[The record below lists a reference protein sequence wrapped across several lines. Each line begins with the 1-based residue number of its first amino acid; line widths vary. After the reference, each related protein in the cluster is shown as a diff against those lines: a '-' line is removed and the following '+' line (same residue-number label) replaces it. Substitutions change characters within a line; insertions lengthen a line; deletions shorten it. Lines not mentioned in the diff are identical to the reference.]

1 MRFEDLTTTPP
12 LATVRRSELIDVCL
26 RAVSQ
31 RELVVVPPGDG
42 GAAGDAAKAETLVLK
57 AFFDA
62 LGTRLA
68 AVATAQDAIV

>member
-1 MRFEDLTTTPP
+1 MMTCACGPSPT
-12 LATVRRSELIDVCL
+12 ASWSSCL
-26 RAVSQ
+26 
-31 RELVVVPPGDG
+31 PGDG